1 MEVNIEELVSSVR
14 AIDGDSVLSPKTME
28 KIVRTVLEA
37 VQMKEQHRM
46 RVQAERK
53 ITGGVQEEQEQG
65 D

>member
-1 MEVNIEELVSSVR
+1 MEVNIEELVSNVR
-14 AIDGDSVLSPKTME
+14 AVDGDSVLSPKAME

-37 VQMKEQHRM
+37 VHMKEQHRM

-53 ITGGVQEEQEQG
+53 VTGGVQEEQEQG

>member
-1 MEVNIEELVSSVR
+1 MEVNIEDVVSTIR
-14 AIDGDSVLSPKTME
+14 AVDGDSVLSPKTME

-37 VQMKEQHRM
+37 VHLREQHHK

-53 ITGGVQEEQEQG
+53 VTGGVQEEQELG